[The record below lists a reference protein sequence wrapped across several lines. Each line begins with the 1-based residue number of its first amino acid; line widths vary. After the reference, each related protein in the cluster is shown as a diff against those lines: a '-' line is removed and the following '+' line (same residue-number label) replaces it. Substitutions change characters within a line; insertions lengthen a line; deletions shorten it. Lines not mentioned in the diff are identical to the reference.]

1 MTCWQCSLSQ
11 KSRTE
16 FENGQCDIHD
26 DDYNGRQSATRT
38 ECEHSTSRGND
49 FEEKEREKLMAHNW
63 RIIHSNEEVEM
74 AFRYWLQ
81 MQESYSY
88 RDGTFLPRVRFG
100 VVSVL
105 LAYVEKRQFGGIY
118 KAHFTQ

>member
-1 MTCWQCSLSQ
+1 MVRGTFTMMITTVD
-11 KSRTE
+11 RTQQ
-16 FENGQCDIHD
+16 GQ
-26 DDYNGRQSATRT
+26 NVNTVRA
-38 ECEHSTSRGND
+38 
-49 FEEKEREKLMAHNW
+49 EEMISKRERDREKLMAHNW

-88 RDGTFLPRVRFG
+88 RDGIFLPRVRFG

-118 KAHFTQ
+118 EAHFTQ